1 MWYKKSF
8 LYLSLSLKKPKK
20 MSPNRGQL
28 LIAEPSSI
36 NDESFSRSIILLVAC
51 NAEGSVGFIM
61 NKPSE
66 YTLQSIIPDIKNDFV
81 VYIGGPV
88 EQQSLYFI
96 HTRPDLIE
104 NSLEISK
111 GLYWGGNFKQVI
123 QRIESQELKSNEIK
137 FFLGYSGW
145 ATNQLEDELQSNSWL
160 LTDNSY
166 RKSLLMKSDSD
177 FWKEKMIEL
186 GGDYSLWANAPE
198 DPSLN

>member
-1 MWYKKSF
+1 
-8 LYLSLSLKKPKK
+8 

-36 NDESFSRSIILLVAC
+36 NDDSFSRSIILLVAC
-51 NAEGSVGFIM
+51 NTEGSVGFIM
-61 NKPSE
+61 NKPSD
-66 YTLQSIIPDIKNDFV
+66 YTLKSFIPDIQNDFV

-96 HTRPDLIE
+96 HTRPDLID

-111 GLYWGGNFKQVI
+111 GLYWGGNFQQVI
-123 QRIESQELKSNEIK
+123 KKVENQEIKFNEIK

-145 ATNQLEDELQSNSWL
+145 ATNQLEDELQNNSWL

-166 RKSLLMKSDSD
+166 RKSLLVKSDSD

>member
-1 MWYKKSF
+1 
-8 LYLSLSLKKPKK
+8 

-36 NDESFSRSIILLVAC
+36 YDESFSRSIILLVAC

-66 YTLQSIIPDIKNDFV
+66 YTLQSFIPDIQNDFV

-96 HTRPDLIE
+96 HTRPDVIE
-104 NSLEISK
+104 DSLEISK
-111 GLYWGGNFKQVI
+111 GLYWGGNFEQVI
-123 QRIESQELKSNEIK
+123 KRIESQEIKSNEIK

-145 ATNQLEDELQSNSWL
+145 ATNQLEDELESNSWL

-166 RKSLLMKSDSD
+166 QKSLLVKSDSD

-186 GGDYSLWANAPE
+186 GGEYSLWANAPE